1 MKRAWRLILL
11 LILLPAGAALAAPP
25 WWDNHYS
32 FRRAIDVTWD
42 SAHPEDNPLCEIRFY
57 TAGKIEADGSDI
69 HVTTETGT
77 PVTCQTLMAGPDDTA
92 RVVFQMV
99 ANVRRYYVYFGN
111 AKPVPP
117 AKDAPKIKF
126 ETGLLLETRQWNGK
140 DAENSVGLKKSFDES
155 GPMIGRTI
163 VENAFVGPSPFG
175 EQPQTVSHLS
185 GMLSCPSDGE
195 YVFAGSAETHG
206 ALFIDGKPLIFAP
219 FAPSDIR
226 FNHTLVLKRGRIPF
240 DFYILHN
247 GGEQKLSVGWKT
259 PEAPKVVVIPR
270 NAFGVANRGNMEG
283 LEEFGKRLTS
293 DFTVE
298 NMGETFV
305 AASYSHRFRFVAK
318 APAEGNAA
326 YLWDF
331 GDGLASTEPTVEH
344 VFMEGIYP
352 VKLTTRVGNFADV
365 QTNKVWVSRDFPR
378 LLDPPGDDPQVQAK
392 ILAGYKIDA
401 VPLRWLPWMA
411 LMEKEGGEHAGMLA
425 TCKRIASEPTHPD
438 TGLAHR
444 ALRECTME
452 ALKNHRLDGIIAA
465 LDSATPQSDL
475 QPRITRF
482 EGDVLIWWAA
492 DFAKAV
498 KVLEPLASKQGAD
511 ASASRTYAEALIL
524 NQKVEQGRRIL
535 TALPN
540 TDDARKQPVIS
551 GALARTI
558 EFYIT
563 EKDWETGE
571 EQWDRWENKYPAVFL
586 EGYSVMLRTR
596 MMELRHCDATAAKV
610 AEAFA
615 QALPNSPYSPQLL
628 DRASK
633 LLAKTDPE
641 KSKALRAEL
650 KKRYPEDPL
659 SQD

>member
-1 MKRAWRLILL
+1 MKRLWQTILL
-11 LILLPAGAALAAPP
+11 LLLLPGAAMAAPQ
-25 WWDNHYS
+25 WWDNHYT
-32 FRRAIDVTWD
+32 FRRGVDVTWD
-42 SAHPEDNPLCEIRFY
+42 SAHPEDNPLCEVRFY
-57 TAGKIEADGSDI
+57 TAGHIEADGSDI
-69 HVTTETGT
+69 RVTTDAGV
-77 PVTCQTLMAGPDDTA
+77 PVVCQTLMVGPDDTA
-92 RVVFQMV
+92 RVIFQLA
-99 ANVRRYYVYFGN
+99 ANVRKYYVYFGN
-111 AKPVPP
+111 AKAVAPG
-117 AKDAPKIKF
+117 KDAPRIKF
-126 ETGLLLETRQWNGK
+126 DTGLLLETRQWNGHEPEN
-140 DAENSVGLKKSFDES
+140 AEALKKNFEDCA
-155 GPMIGRTI
+155 PVIGRTI
-163 VENAFVGPSPFG
+163 VDRAFVGPSPFG

-195 YVFAGSAETHG
+195 YVFAASAESHG
-206 ALFIDGKPLIFAP
+206 ALFIDGKPIIYAP
-219 FAPSDIR
+219 WAPADIR
-226 FNHTLVLKRGRIPF
+226 FHHTMTLKRGRVPF

-259 PEAPKVVVIPR
+259 PELPKVEVIPR
-270 NAFGVANRGNMEG
+270 NAFGIANRGNMQAM
-283 LEEFGKRLTS
+283 EEFTKRFTS

-298 NMGETFV
+298 NAAESFV
-305 AASYSHRFRFVAK
+305 ASTYSHRYRFAAK
-318 APAEGNAA
+318 APAEGNAS

-331 GDGLASTEPTVEH
+331 GDGLSSTDQEVEH
-344 VFMEGIYP
+344 VFLPGMYP

-365 QTNKVWVSRDFPR
+365 QTNRVWITRDFDR
-378 LLDPPGDDPQVQAK
+378 LLEPPTDPPAVHAK
-392 ILAGYKIDA
+392 IIADYKVDA

-411 LMEKEGGEHAGMLA
+411 LMEKEGNQRSAMLA

-438 TGLAHR
+438 TGFAHR
-444 ALRECTME
+444 ALRECTMD
-452 ALKNHRLDGIIAA
+452 ALKNQRMDAIIAV
-465 LDSATPQSDL
+465 LDSAPPQSDL
-475 QPRITRF
+475 QPRISRF

-498 KVLEPLASKQGAD
+498 KVLEPLGSKAGAD
-511 ASASRTYAEALIL
+511 PGAARTFAEACIL
-524 NQKVEQGRRIL
+524 DQKVEQGRRIL
-535 TALPN
+535 TALPL

-558 EFYIT
+558 EFYID

-596 MMELRHCDATAAKV
+596 LMELRHYDAAAARV

-615 QALPNSPYSPQLL
+615 RAIPNSPYSPPLL

-641 KSKALRAEL
+641 KSKALRADL